1 MARSARHQQAIDK
14 RRMTLKLN
22 VKPRHGDR
30 APVSWW
36 LDLDRE
42 AFSRQAEAEKARMA
56 PNSGI
61 AGDKGVTY

>member
-1 MARSARHQQAIDK
+1 MPRSARHQQAIDK

-36 LDLDRE
+36 LFVQSRE
-42 AFSRQAEAEKARMA
+42 EFSERANGMDHRLQH
-56 PNSGI
+56 
-61 AGDKGVTY
+61 